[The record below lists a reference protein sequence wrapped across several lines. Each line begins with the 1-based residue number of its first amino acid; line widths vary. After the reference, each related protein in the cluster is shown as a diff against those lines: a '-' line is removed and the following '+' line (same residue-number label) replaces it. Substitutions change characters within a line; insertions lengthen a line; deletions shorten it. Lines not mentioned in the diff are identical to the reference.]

1 MARAPRSLAD
11 EIAVRHRSI
20 DFAGLANY
28 LPNPDPVL
36 KKQGRDVSVYRD
48 LLTDDRVAGSWANR
62 KGATLSLEWELHRE
76 VKTADSPPERIIGEL
91 FRERLDIQR
100 IMGEILQCRLY
111 GYQPMEIIWERRDG
125 LILPRDVVAKPQ
137 EWFIFGTD
145 NALRFRSRSSG
156 PAGEELPPRSFLC
169 PTSDASYANPYGQ
182 GLLSSCFWPVTFK
195 KGGWRFWVQFAEKYG
210 QAFAVGKIRRG
221 ATKEEM
227 DDLSAMLEQ
236 MIQDAIAVIP
246 DDSSVEL
253 VDVAGKGASSEL
265 FRDII
270 AEANTAIST
279 VILGHAGAG
288 QSTTGKLGGEDA
300 ARDVRDDIRGADKK
314 LVCAAINQLIR
325 WIGELNWGTA
335 DLPTFR
341 LWEEED
347 VDLAQAERDEKLSR
361 ALSASGLRLS
371 RAYYEEAYNLR
382 PEHLEEAGLGTR
394 EAGTSFAEPANDF
407 AGPRSPE
414 PGPGLSDPAD
424 MIADRLGE
432 ESMTA
437 TDPWIERLRAL
448 AEQAGSLEELRD
460 AVAAAFGDLPAAEL
474 GALMAEAL
482 SAAELAGMVEVK
494 EEAGL

>member
-1 MARAPRSLAD
+1 MARTPKSLAD
-11 EIAVRHRSI
+11 EIAPRHRSI

-253 VDVAGKGASSEL
+253 KDVAGKGASSAL

-270 AEANTAIST
+270 AEANTAITT
-279 VILGHAGAG
+279 VMLGHAGAG
-288 QSTTGKLGGEDA
+288 QSTSGKLGGEDA
-300 ARDVRDDIRGADKK
+300 ARDVRNDLKAADKK
-314 LVCAAINQLIR
+314 LVCTTMNQLIR
-325 WIGELNWGTA
+325 WIFELNWGTGE
-335 DLPTFR
+335 LPEFS

-347 VDLAQAERDEKLSR
+347 VDLPQAQRDEKLTA
-361 ALSASGLRLS
+361 ALLTSGLKLS
-371 RAYYEEAYNLR
+371 RAYFLRTYNL
-382 PEHLEEAGLGTR
+382 EEDDLEELGP
-394 EAGTSFAEPANDF
+394 GTGDQGSGKANDF
-407 AGPRSPE
+407 AEGAISA
-414 PGPGLSDPAD
+414 SDPAD
-424 MIADRLGE
+424 MIAERLGTE
-432 ESMTA
+432 AMTA
-437 TDPWIERLRAL
+437 TDPWLDRLRQLTKEA
-448 AEQAGSLEELRD
+448 ASLEELRD
-460 AVAAAFGDLPAAEL
+460 AVAEAFDGLPAAEL
-474 GALMAEAL
+474 GALMAFAL
-482 SAAELAGMVEVK
+482 AAAELAGMAEAK
-494 EEAGL
+494 DEAGI